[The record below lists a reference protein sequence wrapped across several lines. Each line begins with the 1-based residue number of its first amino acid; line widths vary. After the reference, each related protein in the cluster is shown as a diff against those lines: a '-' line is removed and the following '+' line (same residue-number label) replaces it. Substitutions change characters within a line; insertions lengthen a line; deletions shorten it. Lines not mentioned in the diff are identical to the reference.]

1 MPSLDLVGYLLLLA
15 LVVLA
20 ALAAILMTRW
30 TLHK

>member
-1 MPSLDLVGYLLLLA
+1 VSSPDLIGYLLLLA